1 MEAGAFGAG
10 KAGTD
15 FNPIE
20 FVQRPQVILR
30 LLNIAGSSFFAYQR
44 YRQGAESAFATA
56 YETGM
61 GGPGG
66 ATTPGS
72 TGGYTSFPGMGTT
85 ADPVGGS
92 LAGVGGGYQGPPFS
106 SAARPAI
113 RLSFKKYVNL
123 YLSTIFHSIFFYKPH
138 TITLLT
144 TVSSL
149 LLYSAFTRND
159 DDFRENVWAGVRC
172 VIFIFLVI
180 SVLAFPNGPFTRP
193 HPAVWRM
200 VFGLSVLY
208 LIALQFFLFQNYQ
221 TVRSILLWTDPSLE
235 NFHIDMDKEY
245 GVNCS
250 DVSLERI
257 WSHVDVFA
265 ASHFFGWIMK
275 ALLVRHYG
283 ILWTISVM
291 WEITEIAF
299 AHLLPNF
306 VECWWDAI
314 ILDILLCNGLGIWVG
329 MKLCHY
335 LEMREYKWESIKDI
349 PTTSD
354 KIKRAVLQFTP
365 ESWTHVRWL
374 DPHSSY
380 MRFLAVCQ
388 LVLFWQITELNT
400 FFLKHIFELP
410 PNHMLN
416 LWRLVVI
423 GLIVAPSVRQ
433 YYTYVTDP
441 RCTRVGTQCWVFG
454 AILFTELIICIKFG
468 KEIFE
473 HTQILTIALWLGI
486 QSILS
491 MICLYGCVL
500 YHRHEEK
507 KAKEEKVPKHNS
519 RTVMINNGA
528 IKKNGANQQQLT
540 SPVKRKTKAFK
551 AY

>member
-15 FNPIE
+15 FNPVE

-66 ATTPGS
+66 VTTPGS
-72 TGGYTSFPGMGTT
+72 AGGYTSFPGMGTT
-85 ADPVGGS
+85 ADPIGG
-92 LAGVGGGYQGPPFS
+92 GMGGGGGGYQGPPFS
-106 SAARPAI
+106 SAARP
-113 RLSFKKYVNL
+113 
-123 YLSTIFHSIFFYKPH
+123 
-138 TITLLT
+138 
-144 TVSSL
+144 VSSL

-159 DDFRENVWAGVRC
+159 DDFRDNVWAGVRC

-221 TVRSILLWTDPSLE
+221 TVRSILVWMDPSLE

-250 DVSLERI
+250 DISLERI
-257 WSHVDVFA
+257 WSHIDVFA

-291 WEITEIAF
+291 
-299 AHLLPNF
+299 
-306 VECWWDAI
+306 WDAI

-388 LVLFWQITELNT
+388 LVFFWQITELNT

-507 KAKEEKVPKHNS
+507 KAKKGMAVKQNS
-519 RTVMINNGA
+519 RPVTISNEA
-528 IKKNGANQQQLT
+528 FKKSGANQQQL
-540 SPVKRKTKAFK
+540 PVKRKIKVSKA
-551 AY
+551 A